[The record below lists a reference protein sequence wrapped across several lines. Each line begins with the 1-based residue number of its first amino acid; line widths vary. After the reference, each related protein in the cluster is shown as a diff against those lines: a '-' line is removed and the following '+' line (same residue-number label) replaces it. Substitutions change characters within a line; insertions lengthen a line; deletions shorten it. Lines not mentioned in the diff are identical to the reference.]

1 MPRGER
7 KRSSIGMYHIMLRG
21 IDERELFLSDV
32 DHIEF
37 IEYIR
42 KAKEKSNCYLY
53 GYCLMKNHAHVLLK
67 EDNEKVG
74 DIVRRIAVGYAQY
87 YNYRYGRMGHLFQNR
102 FTSEPIEDEKYFLT
116 VLRHIHQNPVETGTV
131 KSVSDY
137 RWSSYRE
144 YVSSGKVEVIDRD
157 FALELLSGRSGFV
170 NFMQVKNDN
179 DDVCLE
185 YNYKKRY
192 TDDDLRDTIS
202 SNIDIEKLGEVDK
215 EERNK
220 MLREIKEMTQV
231 SNRQL
236 SRVLGIGRGILEK
249 ANSK

>member
-21 IDERELFLSDV
+21 IDERALFLSDV
-32 DHIEF
+32 DYLEF
-37 IEYIR
+37 VDYIR

-87 YNYRYGRMGHLFQNR
+87 YNYRYGRAGHLFQNR

-144 YVSSGKVEVIDRD
+144 YVSSDKTEVIDRD

-170 NFMQVKNDN
+170 NFMKAKND
-179 DDVCLE
+179 DQCLE

-192 TDDDLRDTIS
+192 TDDELRDTIL

-220 MLREIKEMTQV
+220 MLREIKGMTQA

-249 ANSK
+249 ANAK

>member
-32 DHIEF
+32 DYIEF

-131 KSVSDY
+131 KSVADY

-157 FALELLSGRSGFV
+157 FTLELLSGKSGFV

-249 ANSK
+249 ANS